1 MARARKKGSGSPRE
15 YNIPKPDSAQTYLDL
30 ALSRGSKRALLIK
43 GGLDRVLK
51 ARNQE
56 EERFREI
63 NGALV
68 DTLTRVHDAYPSFDQ
83 MSEFMRHLFALDLDV
98 GRAKLALG
106 GLHHAIT
113 TIKGLTREH
122 QQYLRRATSI
132 DGIVKVRSA
141 YIGRVSSIM
150 RQTGKH
156 LEVLVQA
163 RDVLRG
169 LPSLDDT
176 LFTVAIAGFP
186 NVGKSTLLAK
196 LTTAKP
202 EIKPYAFT
210 TKGLNVGYFDYK
222 YNQVQLIDTPGTLN
236 RRNPNPIERKADA
249 TIKYLAHAIIYVFDP
264 TEQTYPMDEQEEL
277 LSRID
282 ETGKHILIYVSK
294 TDIVD
299 KKAVDAIRAKHD
311 TVYTEQEPLQKE
323 LVAIMRKEFL
333 S

>member
-1 MARARKKGSGSPRE
+1 LCAGRGQGHLSPFLDGVFKKETCFFPAMARARKKGSGSPRE

-113 TIKGLTREH
+113 TIKGLTRE
-122 QQYLRRATSI
+122 
-132 DGIVKVRSA
+132 
-141 YIGRVSSIM
+141 
-150 RQTGKH
+150 TGKH